1 MKNGV
6 ELELDARP
14 GVDVIEGD
22 ERRVRQVVFNLL
34 SNAVK
39 FTPEGGR
46 VDVRTAAVDG
56 EVTIS
61 VADTGPGIAPEDQ
74 ELIFEEFRQA
84 RVVERRAP
92 ARARASASPCRGARR
107 AARRPHLG
115 RE

>member
-1 MKNGV
+1 M
-6 ELELDARP
+6 
-14 GVDVIEGD
+14 IEGD

-46 VDVRTAAVDG
+46 VEVRTVRDEG

-61 VADTGPGIAPEDQ
+61 VADTGPGIAPDDQ

-84 RVVERRAP
+84 GRGGRRGRRAP
-92 ARARASASPCRGARR
+92 GSGSRCRAGSSSCTGAASGSRASRARAALSPSRF
-107 AARRPHLG
+107 P
-115 RE
+115 